1 MPQMILAK
9 IGEYLLIALAIVLG
23 TAYFVHKHDETAFEA
38 EKLQAVAA
46 EHDLYV
52 AKADQANQLATELET
67 EKARSHDVYH
77 TIETQIPK
85 FIDRPVYTNV
95 CIDDDGLLNINAALS
110 GRLPAGARVPSAAVP
125 SASTP
130 SR

>member
-1 MPQMILAK
+1 MPQVILAK
-9 IGEYLLIALAIVLG
+9 IGEYLLIALALVIG
-23 TAYFVHKHDETAFEA
+23 TAYFVHKQDAAAFQT

-52 AKADQANQLATELET
+52 AKAAEADRIAGELEA
-67 EKARSHDVYH
+67 EKSRSHDVYH
-77 TIETQIPK
+77 TIETQVPK

-110 GRLPAGARVPSAAVP
+110 GRLPQGSG
-125 SASTP
+125 SASATVPGASAP

>member
-23 TAYFVHKHDETAFEA
+23 TAYFVHKHDMAA
-38 EKLQAVAA
+38 AQIEKLQAVAA

-52 AKADQANQLATELET
+52 AKAAEADRIAGELET
-67 EKARSHDVYH
+67 EKTRSHDVYH
-77 TIETQIPK
+77 TIETQVPK
-85 FIDRPVYTNV
+85 FIDRPVYSAV
-95 CIDDDGLLNINAALS
+95 CIDDDGLLNINAALT
-110 GRLPAGARVPSAAVP
+110 GKLPASARQPSPALPAA
-125 SASTP
+125 SDP